1 MSAPGFY
8 LLPPQENGKQDFS
21 VWSRRPK
28 GRDLSPGLTFEVAMI
43 HTEGKRQPDRPCQI
57 VPITQLAGLVRD
69 ETLSAPEEHS
79 TL

>member
-69 ETLSAPEEHS
+69 EMLSAPEEHS